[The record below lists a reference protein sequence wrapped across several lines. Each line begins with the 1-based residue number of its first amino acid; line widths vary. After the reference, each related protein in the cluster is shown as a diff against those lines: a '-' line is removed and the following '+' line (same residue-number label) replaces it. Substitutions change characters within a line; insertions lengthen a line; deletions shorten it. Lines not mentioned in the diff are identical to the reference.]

1 MRGQAQEWN
10 TLKKAHESL
19 DIFSFFF
26 RRWGA
31 DEPGATAVKA
41 PNPNHWATTELSKAW
56 ILHDIVEWLS
66 YPNLKLLISGF
77 LVM

>member
-1 MRGQAQEWN
+1 M
-10 TLKKAHESL
+10 KKVW
-19 DIFSFFF
+19 IFFLFFSGGG
-26 RRWGA
+26 GA
-31 DEPGATAVKA
+31 DEPGATAVKT

-56 ILHDIVEWLS
+56 ILHDIIEWLS

>member
-1 MRGQAQEWN
+1 MK
-10 TLKKAHESL
+10 T
-19 DIFSFFF
+19 
-26 RRWGA
+26 
-31 DEPGATAVKA
+31 

-56 ILHDIVEWLS
+56 ILHDIIEWLS